1 MGAFL
6 RVLFA
11 RALQTASVVS
21 TILVCRRRGHILVGI
36 DASLIQI
43 LTITVNV
50 ACFIQAVFL
59 SNLNMISQVLFKL
72 GGSDYLEPP
81 RNALHFL
88 LL

>member
-1 MGAFL
+1 MGTLL

-11 RALQTASVVS
+11 GALQAGGIISS
-21 TILVCRRRGHILVGI
+21 ILVSRRRGHILVGI

-72 GGSDYLEPP
+72 GGSDYLEP
-81 RNALHFL
+81 A
-88 LL
+88 